1 MTKEEKKA
9 IDEIRNWRNYIIKNK
24 EKVNRAN
31 DIEFYLRTVLNLIQ
45 NLQEEIKLSNKV
57 IDKRNVEK
65 LELADMCLKK
75 DKIIDLMADKLVQ
88 DTEWFYSEFDNYTKE
103 DFRQYFE
110 KKAEEDK

>member
-1 MTKEEKKA
+1 MTEEEKKA

-45 NLQEEIKLSNKV
+45 NLQEENK
-57 IDKRNVEK
+57 
-65 LELADMCLKK
+65 KK
-75 DKIIDLMADKLVQ
+75 DKMIDLMADKLVQ

-110 KKAEEDK
+110 KKVSDGDE